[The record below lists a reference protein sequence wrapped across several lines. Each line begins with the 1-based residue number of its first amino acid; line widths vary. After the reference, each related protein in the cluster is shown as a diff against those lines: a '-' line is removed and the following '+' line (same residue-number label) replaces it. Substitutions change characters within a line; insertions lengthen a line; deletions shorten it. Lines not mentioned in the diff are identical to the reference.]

1 LYPHAQHVITL
12 FETQPD
18 GTRLWTRFAPGYFS
32 MIRDFARD
40 GRLSGSYGDAQ
51 ISKPG
56 TISSP
61 TLESQ

>member
-1 LYPHAQHVITL
+1 MTL